1 MPQLPRRSVRRPRWP
16 APAAQHLAH
25 SIVELGQLT
34 HQVLGRAT
42 NRGGETPHYHRID
55 VQRVVSHSR
64 NLTSTRECH
73 NSPVT
78 PPVTEAP
85 RRAQVQ
91 LLTRDGCTICA
102 RVHARLCEL
111 AEELGFDLSTTDVD
125 TAASGGNPGLR
136 AEFGDRLP
144 VILLDGREHSYW
156 DIDEARLRADLAR

>member
-1 MPQLPRRSVRRPRWP
+1 MP
-16 APAAQHLAH
+16 
-25 SIVELGQLT
+25 
-34 HQVLGRAT
+34 
-42 NRGGETPHYHRID
+42 
-55 VQRVVSHSR
+55 
-64 NLTSTRECH
+64 
-73 NSPVT
+73 